1 MTGSEP
7 EPEENPAGP
16 ERAVRTPPAA
26 ASVPTTD
33 LMITTIPAVSLA
45 PVPVSWVSRFEV
57 VASAVEPAE
66 ARAVPP
72 GTAAVEPCAGGA
84 ASVPAAS
91 DPAARPLAP
100 ATDLDLA
107 THLERLRQRVT
118 GSSSSTMPPRDP
130 SWQQPRRL
138 LDQQIRA
145 DVSRF
150 AQRLRTEGVRAT
162 EAARLLDLPART
174 LRDWQRDLRSALPP
188 TPLGRPHRRCD
199 AEQAD
204 AVIAYLNA
212 HGPHVGLPSL
222 RAAFATAPRV
232 ELADLQ
238 AGFRHLWERAHPR
251 LEYRLHWLVPGSVW
265 AIDFSQTP
273 HQIDGRFA
281 HALAIRDLASGYQL
295 SWRGVTAQSADEVL
309 AELPVLF
316 TIYGAPLVLK
326 SDNGSAFCAERVQA
340 LLRCWGVTSLFSP
353 PGMPRYNGSIEA
365 SIRSLT
371 TRTRYLAER
380 QGHDQAWTSA
390 DLEAARQQANTTARP
405 RGAAGPTPEEMWQRR
420 RPCSL
425 AERARFWSLAQA
437 REAEVRATD
446 RIAANEDLDHHQRA
460 ALGRRVLTSVLVQH
474 GDLEIRR
481 RRIPQRV
488 FGRKAAN
495 FR

>member
-1 MTGSEP
+1 
-7 EPEENPAGP
+7 
-16 ERAVRTPPAA
+16 VRTPPAA
-26 ASVPTTD
+26 APVPTTA
-33 LMITTIPAVSLA
+33 LMIATISAVSLA
-45 PVPVSWVSRFEV
+45 PVPASWVSQFEV
-57 VASAVEPAE
+57 VARVVEAAE

-72 GTAAVEPCAGGA
+72 RAVVEPCAGGA
-84 ASVPAAS
+84 ASVPAAP
-91 DPAARPLAP
+91 DPAARPVSP
-100 ATDLDLA
+100 STDLDLA
-107 THLERLRQRVT
+107 THLDRLRQRVT
-118 GSSSSTMPPRDP
+118 GSFSSTTPPRDP

-145 DVSRF
+145 DASRF
-150 AQRLRTEGVRAT
+150 AQRLRAEGVRAT
-162 EAARLLDLPART
+162 EAARLLNVPART

-204 AVIAYLNA
+204 AVVAYLNA

-238 AGFRHLWERAHPR
+238 AGFRHLWECAHPR

-273 HQIDGRFA
+273 HRIDGSFA

-295 SWRGVTAQSADEVL
+295 TWHGVTAQSAAEVL

-340 LLRCWGVTSLFSP
+340 WLGCWGVKSLFSP

-380 QGHDQAWTSA
+380 QGHDHAWTSA

-405 RGAAGPTPEEMWQRR
+405 RGAAGPTPEALWQSR

-425 AERARFWSLAQA
+425 SERARFWSLAQA
-437 REAEVRATD
+437 REAEVQATD
-446 RIAANEDLDHHQRA
+446 RIAANEVLDHYQRA
-460 ALGRRVLTSVLVQH
+460 ALDRTVLTSVLVQH

-481 RRIPQRV
+481 RRIPQRL